1 MNTLISRIMK
11 IENDIKLDFNDVLF
25 RPKRSTFSSR
35 SEVNVER
42 TFNFKH
48 SKRSWTGVPIISS
61 NMDTVSSIEM
71 FKSLSKYKCITCFH
85 KYININEIITACK
98 SGYSSEY
105 FMLSTGITDKD
116 YTKLIEDYEQLQSNG
131 IDLAFIC
138 IDVANGYMFKLVE
151 FCKKIRKQFPKTTI
165 VAGNVV
171 SRELVEELVINGQ
184 VDIIK
189 VGIGSGAV
197 CTTRLQ
203 TGVGI
208 PQFSAVMECAD
219 AAHGLGGTIISD
231 GGICYPGDVSKAYGG
246 GADFVMLGSMLS
258 GHTECSGEVIEE
270 NGKQYKLFY
279 GMSSDTAMNK
289 YHGGVASYR
298 SSEGKTVKVPYK
310 GPVSETMN
318 NVLGGVRST
327 CTYIG
332 ATRLKDMHK
341 CATFVRVNRQVNNFY
356 K

>member
-1 MNTLISRIMK
+1 MK

-35 SEVNVER
+35 SEVSLER
-42 TFNFKH
+42 TFKFKN
-48 SKRSWTGVPIISS
+48 SGRSWTGVPIISS
-61 NMDTVSSIEM
+61 NMDTVSSIDM
-71 FKSLSKYKCITCFH
+71 FKALSTHKCITCFH
-85 KYININEIITACK
+85 KYVNITEIIQTCK
-98 SGYSSEY
+98 EGYSSEY
-105 FMLSTGITDKD
+105 MMLSTGITDKD
-116 YTKLIEDYEQLQSNG
+116 YDKLVSNYNQLKDNE
-131 IDLAFIC
+131 IDLPFIC
-138 IDVANGYMFKLVE
+138 IDVANGYMFKLVD
-151 FCKKIRKQFPKTTI
+151 FCKRIRNQFPNTTI

-171 SRELVEELVINGQ
+171 SRELVEELLINGQ

-219 AAHGLGGTIISD
+219 AAHGLDGAIISD
-231 GGICYPGDVSKAYGG
+231 GGICHPGDVSKAYGG
-246 GADFVMLGSMLS
+246 GADFVMLGSMLA
-258 GHTECSGEVIEE
+258 GHTECPGEVIEE
-270 NGKQYKLFY
+270 DGKQYKLFY

-289 YHGGVASYR
+289 YHGGVATYR

-310 GPVSETMN
+310 GSVNNTMN
-318 NVLGGVRST
+318 NVMGGVRST

-332 ATRLKDMHK
+332 ATRLKDIHK
-341 CATFVRVNRQVNNFY
+341 CATFVRVNRQVNTFY

>member
-1 MNTLISRIMK
+1 MYFL
-11 IENDIKLDFNDVLF
+11 
-25 RPKRSTFSSR
+25 PKRSTFSSR

-61 NMDTVSSIEM
+61 NMDTISSIEM
-71 FKSLSKYKCITCFH
+71 FKSLSKYKCITCFLI
-85 KYININEIITACK
+85 YININEIITACK

-151 FCKKIRKQFPKTTI
+151 FCKKIRKQFPNTTI

-189 VGIGSGAV
+189 AELDQEPYV
-197 CTTRLQ
+197 Q
-203 TGVGI
+203 
-208 PQFSAVMECAD
+208 
-219 AAHGLGGTIISD
+219 H
-231 GGICYPGDVSKAYGG
+231 
-246 GADFVMLGSMLS
+246 DF
-258 GHTECSGEVIEE
+258 
-270 NGKQYKLFY
+270 KQ
-279 GMSSDTAMNK
+279 
-289 YHGGVASYR
+289 
-298 SSEGKTVKVPYK
+298 E
-310 GPVSETMN
+310 
-318 NVLGGVRST
+318 
-327 CTYIG
+327 
-332 ATRLKDMHK
+332 
-341 CATFVRVNRQVNNFY
+341 
-356 K
+356 